1 MSPPSSSCPR
11 WPGVDA
17 VVLRYAKL
25 VSWMVAVWVSFTP
38 LVINHYIGD
47 QTAESRSDLSTF
59 VNIFFGLFLCFIVL
73 GVEKFIIQL
82 IA

>member
-1 MSPPSSSCPR
+1 
-11 WPGVDA
+11 
-17 VVLRYAKL
+17 
-25 VSWMVAVWVSFTP
+25 MVAVWVSFTP